1 MTIFEF
7 MHKSPILSFIIVYMV
22 LNTIW
27 RIYEITVTRK
37 PSSDSIIECTDF
49 EAIPN
54 DDDDPRYKR

>member
-7 MHKSPILSFIIVYMV
+7 MYKSPILSFIIVYMI

-49 EAIPN
+49 EVMA
-54 DDDDPRYKR
+54 DDDHHRYK